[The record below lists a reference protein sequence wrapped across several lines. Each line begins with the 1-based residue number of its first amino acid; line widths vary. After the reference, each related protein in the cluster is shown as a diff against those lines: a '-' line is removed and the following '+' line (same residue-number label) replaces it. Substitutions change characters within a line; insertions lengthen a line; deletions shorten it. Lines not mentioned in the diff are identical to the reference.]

1 MEITVDSSLSA
12 SDLEIALRERTF
24 QLLYQPIFS
33 GDSFKITGVEVLTRL
48 TVKGHSV
55 SPDRFIPLMEEEML
69 IEDLTSLI
77 FERVGSELSKTILNP
92 FWRIHINISPLQILS
107 DPGRDRLEQDVDA
120 FEKIHRHSLVL
131 EITENR
137 FRIPKNECGKLGL
150 WMDTLMVRTGD
161 LCWYLDDFGRGEN
174 FDVLDL
180 PVQGLKIDR
189 GFSTEGSVRPLKAIA
204 QVAKS
209 LGWEIIA
216 EGIETRQDLQRVR
229 NAGVPDFQGY
239 LAWKPLPINKLKE
252 IKD

>member
-1 MEITVDSSLSA
+1 MDSSLSA
-12 SDLEIALRERTF
+12 FDLAIVLRERTF

-33 GDSFKITGVEVLTRL
+33 GEFFKITGVEVLTRL
-48 TVKGHSV
+48 TLGGQSV
-55 SPDRFIPLMEEEML
+55 SPDRFIPRMEEEGL
-69 IEDLTSLI
+69 IENLTSLI
-77 FERVGSELSKTILNP
+77 FERVGDELSKAVLNP

-107 DPGRDRLEQDVDA
+107 ESGKNRLEEDICA
-120 FEKIHRHSLVL
+120 FENHHRHSLVL

-137 FRIPKNECGKLGL
+137 FRIPKNECGKLGQ
-150 WMDTLMVRTGD
+150 WMETMMIRTGD

-189 GFSTEGSVRPLKAIA
+189 GFSTGGSVRALKAIT

-209 LGWEIIA
+209 LGWDIIA
-216 EGIETRQDLQRVR
+216 EGIETREDLQRVK

-239 LAWKPLPINKLKE
+239 LAWKPLPIHQLKDL
-252 IKD
+252 K

>member
-1 MEITVDSSLSA
+1 MEITVDSSLSVF
-12 SDLEIALRERTF
+12 DLAIILRERTF

-33 GDSFKITGVEVLTRL
+33 GESFKITGVEVLTRL
-48 TVKGHSV
+48 TLGGHAI
-55 SPDRFIPLMEEEML
+55 SPDRFIPRMEEEGL
-69 IEDLTSLI
+69 IENLTSLI
-77 FERVGSELSKTILNP
+77 FERVGDELSKACLNP

-107 DPGRDRLEQDVDA
+107 ESGKNRLEEDICA
-120 FEKIHRHSLVL
+120 FENHHRHSLVL

-137 FRIPKNECGKLGL
+137 FRIPKNECGKLGQ
-150 WMDTLMVRTGD
+150 WMETMMIRTGD

-189 GFSTEGSVRPLKAIA
+189 EFSTGGSVRALKAIT

-209 LGWEIIA
+209 LGWDIIA
-216 EGIETRQDLQRVR
+216 EGIETREDLQRVK

-239 LAWKPLPINKLKE
+239 LAWKPLPIHQLKDL
-252 IKD
+252 K

>member
-1 MEITVDSSLSA
+1 
-12 SDLEIALRERTF
+12 
-24 QLLYQPIFS
+24 
-33 GDSFKITGVEVLTRL
+33 
-48 TVKGHSV
+48 
-55 SPDRFIPLMEEEML
+55 
-69 IEDLTSLI
+69 
-77 FERVGSELSKTILNP
+77 
-92 FWRIHINISPLQILS
+92 
-107 DPGRDRLEQDVDA
+107 
-120 FEKIHRHSLVL
+120 
-131 EITENR
+131 R

-209 LGWEIIA
+209 LGWDIIA